1 MPPFATLRPVTHASS
16 GAACVAFLLLL
27 HATAAAQLTPSG
39 DIAGPS
45 PVPTTFGKTNGI
57 ELFSERPDVTLLA
70 DMPVNGLAQ
79 SGSYYNQGSLVAGML
94 EAETS
99 LSCHLLHYDPAE
111 PVPPE
116 GATGRI
122 VIEDGYELL
131 AVVTSGPLLTQW
143 DDVCDPMGE
152 MGEEVVYP
160 TESSRGALGSSGDY
174 LIIDVEGG
182 TLDVEFT
189 AGSTTLD
196 QLRILVG
203 RVERPDGGIPD
214 AGPAPGDDGGTGSAS
229 GDDGGTGATT
239 PRWDYRGSGGC
250 AVSSAPA
257 RAMPG
262 AAAFVSLLVM
272 LARRAAPFRGK
283 ARRRGSRRRPGP
295 RAA

>member
-1 MPPFATLRPVTHASS
+1 MPPLGTLRPVTHASS
-16 GAACVAFLLLL
+16 GAACMAFLLLL
-27 HATAAAQLTPSG
+27 PATAAAQLTPSG
-39 DIAGPS
+39 DIGGPS
-45 PVPTTFGKTNGI
+45 PVPTEFGKTVGI

-70 DMPVNGLAQ
+70 DTPVNGLAR
-79 SGSYYNQGSLVAGML
+79 SGSYYDQGSLMAGML
-94 EAETS
+94 EEGKS
-99 LSCHLLHYDPAE
+99 LSCHLLHYDPVE
-111 PVPPE
+111 PVPSA
-116 GATGRI
+116 GAMGRI

-131 AVVTSGPLLTQW
+131 AVVTNSPLLTQW
-143 DDVCDPMGE
+143 DDVCRPMRE

-182 TLDVEFT
+182 TLDVGFA

-203 RVERPDGGIPD
+203 RVDVADGGMAGVD
-214 AGPAPGDDGGTGSAS
+214 AGPARV
-229 GDDGGTGATT
+229 DDGGTGATM

-257 RAMPG
+257 RTMPG
-262 AAAFVSLLVM
+262 AAALVPLLVM
-272 LARRAAPFRGK
+272 LARRAAPFRGE